1 VRVLPGKDRPTPEL
15 AFTLARGQNE
25 FFVELVDALAFEL
38 RKRGVQVSIHIGE
51 LPLPRKGLVHV
62 FLPPHEYVALS
73 GHSPSAELLWRSILI
88 SAEQPQSSF
97 FAENIGLARHAG
109 AVFDINPRSV
119 RAYRSHGVKALD
131 LELGY
136 TEPWDRFDASE
147 RDIDILFLGRITPR
161 RAQALASYAGI
172 FERFRCHLLLSDNSR
187 PNVAT
192 GAAFAAGDDKRAL
205 LARAKVLI
213 NIHGEEEPFF
223 EWLRVAEA
231 ICAGCAVVSEHSTDM
246 APLQW
251 GEHIVSGGLDSL
263 GLLCAWLLE
272 DDVRREQI
280 RSDAFELLRRVR
292 PLSEAARALVSAARK
307 IDWVPV
313 EQLTVLTARQAR
325 ASAPE
330 DSAGVA
336 ELQPP
341 EREDLSP
348 GEGLVLRALKNH
360 QLQVLGIRRRLTR
373 LETALQTGEVKD
385 PKTVLV
391 CDSPAWSSGSERKL
405 TVVVPLYNHGEEVLD
420 ALNSLAA
427 SLFTDWEA
435 VVIDDASTD
444 GGGEVVGRWIES
456 HEHLACRLVR
466 HELNRGLPAARNTGI
481 AQARSDLLLM
491 LDADNQLRRIA
502 MGRLLEALAADPAA
516 SFAYGIVEQFSADGP
531 RGLLSVHGWDPQR
544 LRIGNYID
552 ALALIRREALLALGG
567 YSYDQRLYG
576 WEDYDL
582 WVRMAESGRH
592 GAFVPEMLARYLVAH
607 GSMISET
614 NVSTVDAYAAVADHA
629 PKLMRN
635 LRIPR

>member
-1 VRVLPGKDRPTPEL
+1 VTVLAGEDHATPEL

-25 FFVELVDALAFEL
+25 FFVELVDALAYEL
-38 RKRGVQVSIHIGE
+38 RKLGVGVSVHVGE
-51 LPLPRKGLVHV
+51 LPLPQPGLVHV

-73 GHSPSAELLWRSILI
+73 GHRPSKELLRRSILI

-97 FAENIGLARHAG
+97 FAENVELSQDAG

-119 RAYRSHGVKALD
+119 RAYRRQGVKASE

-147 RDIDILFLGRITPR
+147 RDIDILFLGRVTPR
-161 RAQALASYAGI
+161 RAQALASYAGL

-187 PNVAT
+187 PNVAS
-192 GAAFAAGDDKRAL
+192 GAAFVAREDKRAL
-205 LARAKVLI
+205 LARAKVLL

-231 ICAGCAVVSEHSTDM
+231 MCAGCAVVSEHSTDM

-251 GEHIVSGGLDSL
+251 GQHIVSGGVESL

-280 RSDAFELLRRVR
+280 RADAYELLRRER
-292 PLSEAARALVSAARK
+292 PLSDAAKALATAARK
-307 IDWVPV
+307 IDAVPV
-313 EQLTVLTARQAR
+313 EHLTVLTAKQQR
-325 ASAPE
+325 ASASGDRE
-330 DSAGVA
+330 RIA

-341 EREDLSP
+341 EREDLST

-360 QLQVLGIRRRLTR
+360 HLEVLGIRRRLTR

-385 PKTVLV
+385 PETIVV
-391 CDSPAWSSGSERKL
+391 RDSSAWTSEPGRQL
-405 TVVVPLYNHGEEVLD
+405 TVVVPLYNHGEEVVD
-420 ALNSLAA
+420 ALHSLEA
-427 SLFTDWEA
+427 SLFSGWEA
-435 VVIDDASTD
+435 VIIDDASTD

-466 HELNRGLPAARNTGI
+466 HEVNRGLPAARNTGI
-481 AQARSDLLLM
+481 AQARTELLLM

-516 SFAYGIVEQFSADGP
+516 SFAYGIVEQFSTDGP

-552 ALALIRREALLALGG
+552 ALALIRREALLALEG

-607 GSMISET
+607 SSMISET

>member
-1 VRVLPGKDRPTPEL
+1 VTDLAGDDGATPEL

-38 RKRGVQVSIHIGE
+38 RNLGVEVSIHVGE
-51 LPLPRKGLVHV
+51 LPFPRTGLVHV

-73 GHSPSAELLWRSILI
+73 GHRPSTELLRRSILI
-88 SAEQPQSSF
+88 SAEQPESTF
-97 FAENIGLARHAG
+97 FAENVELSRDAG

-119 RAYRSHGVKALD
+119 RAYRSQRVKASD

-147 RDIDILFLGRITPR
+147 RDIDILFLGRLTPR
-161 RAQALASYAGI
+161 RAQALASYAGL

-192 GAAFAAGDDKRAL
+192 GAAFVAREDKRAL
-205 LARAKVLI
+205 LARAKVLL

-231 ICAGCAVVSEHSTDM
+231 MCAGCAVVSEHSTDM
-246 APLQW
+246 APLRW
-251 GEHIVSGGLDSL
+251 GQHIVSGRLESL

-272 DDVRREQI
+272 DDARREQI
-280 RSDAFELLRRVR
+280 RTNGYELLRRER
-292 PLSEAARALVSAARK
+292 PLSDAARALATAARK
-307 IDWVPV
+307 IDAVPV
-313 EQLTVLTARQAR
+313 EPLTVLTVRQQRARQR
-325 ASAPE
+325 NDPE
-330 DSAGVA
+330 PIA

-341 EREDLSP
+341 ERHDLST
-348 GEGLVLRALKNH
+348 GEALVLRALKNH
-360 QLQVLGIRRRLTR
+360 HLEVLGIRRRLTR
-373 LETALQTGEVKD
+373 LETALQTGELQHPQTIV
-385 PKTVLV
+385 V
-391 CDSPAWSSGSERKL
+391 CESTAWASRSARQL
-405 TVVVPLYNHGEEVLD
+405 TVVIPLYNHGEEVVD
-420 ALNSLAA
+420 ALHSLEA
-427 SLFTDWEA
+427 SLFTEWEA

-444 GGGEVVGRWIES
+444 GGGDVVADWIES
-456 HEHLACRLVR
+456 HQYLACRLVR
-466 HELNRGLPAARNTGI
+466 HEINRGLPAARNTGI
-481 AQARSDLLLM
+481 AQARSELLLM

-502 MGRLLEALAADPAA
+502 MGRLLEALAADPGA

-544 LRIGNYID
+544 LRVGNYID
-552 ALALIRREALLALGG
+552 ALALIRREALLALEG

-582 WVRMAESGRH
+582 WVRMAESGRR
-592 GAFVPEMLARYLVAH
+592 GAFVPEMLSRYLVGH
-607 GSMISET
+607 SSMISET

-629 PKLMRN
+629 PRLMRN